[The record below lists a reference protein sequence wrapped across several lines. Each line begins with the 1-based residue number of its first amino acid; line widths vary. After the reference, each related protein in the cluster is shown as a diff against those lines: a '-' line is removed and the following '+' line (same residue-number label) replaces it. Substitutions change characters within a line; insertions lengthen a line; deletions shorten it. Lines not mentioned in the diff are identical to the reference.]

1 MSNFI
6 EITFDVLDINQVSKQ
21 VTEPCTGATSL
32 FVGTTRDNFQG
43 KKVIQL
49 EYEAYV
55 PMAKKKLNELCNRLR
70 VKWSDLHH
78 IAIYHR
84 LGLVGPCEAS
94 VIIGISSAHRQAS
107 LEAVQFAIDELKATV
122 PIWKKELYEDG
133 SEWKENKECFFS
145 NAAKAEESQVLPEEL
160 VQIQATNE
168 EMNERIDKYIESKR
182 SEIDASNVL
191 EFCEGRSEESKGC
204 ARTDAVLAKKKDSKS
219 HLRKS
224 SVQNPP
230 MTQVLNERLNNAEEQ
245 MGVNVPIP
253 KDVYARLKT
262 LEDRLVLLE
271 RIAPQVHIQGPKD
284 DNEVEQVNKSQRKEE
299 LAESLISINDEIAQ
313 LRSELMD

>member
-6 EITFDVLDINQVSKQ
+6 EITHDMLDVNQISKQ

-55 PMAKKKLNELCNRLR
+55 PMAKKKLVELCNRLR

-94 VIIGISSAHRQAS
+94 VIIGISSAHRKAS

-145 NAAKAEESQVLPEEL
+145 AKQEEIKVPEEL
-160 VQIQATNE
+160 VQIQASNE

-191 EFCEGRSEESKGC
+191 EFCDGSESIGS
-204 ARTDAVLAKKKDSKS
+204 ARIDAVLVKKRDSKS
-219 HLRKS
+219 HLRTS

-230 MTQVLNERLNNAEEQ
+230 LTQVLNER
-245 MGVNVPIP
+245 
-253 KDVYARLKT
+253 
-262 LEDRLVLLE
+262 
-271 RIAPQVHIQGPKD
+271 
-284 DNEVEQVNKSQRKEE
+284 
-299 LAESLISINDEIAQ
+299 
-313 LRSELMD
+313 

>member
-55 PMAKKKLNELCNRLR
+55 PMAKKKLTELCNRLR

-145 NAAKAEESQVLPEEL
+145 KTEEQQSQVLPEEL

-168 EMNERIDKYIESKR
+168 EMDERIDKYIESKR

-191 EFCEGRSEESKGC
+191 EFCEGRSEESNGC

-219 HLRKS
+219 HLRTS

-230 MTQVLNERLNNAEEQ
+230 MTQVLNER
-245 MGVNVPIP
+245 
-253 KDVYARLKT
+253 
-262 LEDRLVLLE
+262 
-271 RIAPQVHIQGPKD
+271 
-284 DNEVEQVNKSQRKEE
+284 
-299 LAESLISINDEIAQ
+299 
-313 LRSELMD
+313 

>member
-55 PMAKKKLNELCNRLR
+55 PMAKKKLTELCNRLR

-107 LEAVQFAIDELKATV
+107 LEAVHFAIDELKATV

-145 NAAKAEESQVLPEEL
+145 KTEEQQSQVLPEEL

-168 EMNERIDKYIESKR
+168 EMDERIDKYIESKR

-191 EFCEGRSEESKGC
+191 EFCEGRSEESNGC

-219 HLRKS
+219 HLRTS

-253 KDVYARLKT
+253 RDVYARLKA

-271 RIAPQVHIQGPKD
+271 RIAPQLHVQGPKD
-284 DNEVEQVNKSQRKEE
+284 NDEVEQVSKSQRKEE

-313 LRSELMD
+313 LRNELMD